1 MNRLQKKC
9 LIATAGFHL
18 TLLLVLIFGSAFF
31 SERSKPD
38 DLQVLDVIPAT
49 AIDAA
54 FTSGVKNAQP
64 PAPTPIAKPIE
75 QPTPVVKSEPQSVV
89 KPVQPITPPEKITP
103 DELAPVKIEKPE
115 PHKIQVD
122 LTVAK
127 RTTPKNTAQTS
138 PDDSQRKLAQQRA
151 RAAQTA
157 LRNLKYNLT
166 TGTEINL
173 PGNSSAAYANYASI
187 VKSIYD
193 AAWTPPDNTASDDAN
208 TKVSVTI
215 ARDGTVISARITEK
229 SGDATVDATVQRT
242 LDRITFIAPFPDDAK
257 DKERTYIINFNLKSK
272 RMLG

>member
-115 PHKIQVD
+115 PHKIEVD
-122 LTVAK
+122 LTPAK

-138 PDDSQRKLAQQRA
+138 PDDSQKKLAQQRA
-151 RAAQTA
+151 RAAQMV
-157 LRNLKYNLT
+157 LRNLKNNLT

-193 AAWTPPDNTASDDAN
+193 AAWTPPDDLAN
-208 TKVSVTI
+208 ADENVKVHIVI
-215 ARDGTVISARITEK
+215 ANDGTVISARITQS
-229 SGDATVDATVQRT
+229 SGDPKLDASIQKV
-242 LDRITFIAPFPDDAK
+242 LDRVTFIAPFPEGTK
-257 DKERTYIINFNLKSK
+257 EKERPYDINFNPKTKQL
-272 RMLG
+272 LG